1 MMIIDL
7 GKTQQEKDRLM
18 VLAMLC
24 LCAGILAADVLVP
37 LGFVIWGLYLIPLL
51 MSIWIAN
58 RYSPFLTAWLIS
70 GALLVGSII
79 TARTNQSDL
88 LNRAVFILMMA
99 VVALLIWEI
108 RNNQATLEQE
118 IEERRVAQI
127 QLEELA
133 RTLENRVADRTR
145 ELSEVNEILKN
156 DIIERGKI
164 GKALQLANQKL
175 NILSSVTRHDILN
188 KLMALLTFLDLSKE
202 EAKKNPVILDYVEKE
217 LEISEAIQ
225 RQIEFTRFYQDI
237 GVKAPEWEDVRAVIR
252 RAADSLKIR
261 GITPDVAF
269 SGLVIYADP
278 LIEKV
283 FYNLMENSVRHGG
296 HVTSMVFSCHERP
309 EGLVIVYTDNGVG
322 IATEDKERIFLKGFG
337 KNTGLG
343 MFLSREILGITGIV
357 IHETGERGKGVR
369 FEISV
374 PLENYRITPETA
386 GTAKGQPS

>member
-1 MMIIDL
+1 MVFIDL

-18 VLAMLC
+18 VLAILC

-58 RYSPFLTAWLIS
+58 RYAPFFIEWLIS

-88 LNRAVFILMMA
+88 LNRAVFILMLA

-108 RNNQATLEQE
+108 RNNQAALEQE
-118 IEERRVAQI
+118 IEERRVAQKHM
-127 QLEELA
+127 EELT
-133 RTLENRVADRTR
+133 RTLESRVADRTR
-145 ELSEVNEILKN
+145 ELSEVNEVLKN
-156 DIIERGKI
+156 DIIERGKT
-164 GKALQLANQKL
+164 GKALQQANQKL

-188 KLMALLTFLDLSKE
+188 KLMALLTYLDLSKD

-252 RAADSLKIR
+252 RATDSLKAH
-261 GITPDVAF
+261 GITPDIAF

-283 FYNLMENSVRHGG
+283 FYNLMENSVRHGE
-296 HVTSMVFSCHERP
+296 HVTTITFSHRETP
-309 EGLVIVYTDNGVG
+309 QGLVIVYTDNGVG
-322 IATEDKERIFLKGFG
+322 IPTEDKERIFLRGFG

-357 IHETGERGKGVR
+357 IKETGEEGKGVR

-374 PLENYRITPETA
+374 PLENYRITPETT
-386 GTAKGQPS
+386 GTA

>member
-1 MMIIDL
+1 MVFIDL

-24 LCAGILAADVLVP
+24 LCVGILATDVFVP
-37 LGFVIWGLYLIPLL
+37 LGFIIWGLYLIPLL
-51 MSIWIAN
+51 MSIWLTN
-58 RYSPFLTAWLIS
+58 RYSPFFTAWLIS
-70 GALLVGSII
+70 GALLVGSMI
-79 TARTNQSDL
+79 TARSNQSDI

-108 RNNQATLEQE
+108 RKNQANLEQE
-118 IEERRVAQI
+118 IEERRIAQKN
-127 QLEELA
+127 LEDLT
-133 RTLENRVADRTR
+133 RTLESRVADRTR
-145 ELSEVNEILKN
+145 ELSEVNEILKH

-164 GKALQLANQKL
+164 GKALQQANQKL

-188 KLMALLTFLDLSKE
+188 KIMALLTFLELSKE
-202 EAKKNPVILDYVEKE
+202 EAKQNPVILEYLEKE

-252 RAADSLKIR
+252 RAADSLKAR
-261 GITPDVAF
+261 GITPEVAF
-269 SGLVIYADP
+269 SSLVIYADP

-283 FYNLMENSVRHGG
+283 FYNLMENSVRHGE
-296 HVTSMVFSCHERP
+296 HVTTMTVSCHETP
-309 EGLVIVYTDNGVG
+309 EGLVIVYTDNGIG
-322 IATEDKERIFLKGFG
+322 IPKEDKERIFLRGFG

-343 MFLSREILGITGIV
+343 MFLSREILGITGIM
-357 IHETGERGKGVR
+357 IHETGEQGTGVR

-374 PLENYRITPETA
+374 PLENYRITLEAA
-386 GTAKGQPS
+386 GSS

>member
-1 MMIIDL
+1 MFIDL
-7 GKTQQEKDRLM
+7 GRTQEEKDRLM
-18 VLAMLC
+18 ILAMIC
-24 LCAGILAADVLVP
+24 LCVGILAADVLVP

-51 MSIWIAN
+51 MSIWLTH
-58 RYSPFLTAWLIS
+58 RFSPFFTAWLIS

-79 TARTNQSDL
+79 SARTNQSDL
-88 LNRAVFILMMA
+88 LNRAVFILMIA
-99 VVALLIWEI
+99 VVTLLIWEV
-108 RNNQATLEQE
+108 RTNQANLEQE
-118 IEERRVAQI
+118 IAERRVTQK
-127 QLEELA
+127 QLEDLT

-145 ELSEVNEILKN
+145 ELLEVNEILKN

-164 GKALQLANQKL
+164 SKALHQANQKL

-202 EAKKNPVILDYVEKE
+202 EAKKNPVILGYVEKE
-217 LEISEAIQ
+217 LQISEAIQ

-237 GVKAPEWEDVRAVIR
+237 GVKSPEWEDVAAVIR
-252 RAADSLKIR
+252 RAADSLKVS
-261 GITPDVAF
+261 GIPPDIMIA
-269 SGLVIYADP
+269 GLVIYADP

-283 FYNLMENSVRHGG
+283 FYNLMENSIRHGE
-296 HVTSMVFSCHERP
+296 HITAMAFSCHETP

-322 IATEDKERIFLKGFG
+322 IAAEDKERIFIRGFG

-357 IHETGERGKGVR
+357 IKEAGEPGKGVR

-374 PLENYRITPETA
+374 PGENYRLTPDAA
-386 GTAKGQPS
+386 GSS

>member
-1 MMIIDL
+1 MVFIDL
-7 GKTQQEKDRLM
+7 GRTEQEKDRLM

-37 LGFVIWGLYLIPLL
+37 AGFVIWGLYLIPLL
-51 MSIWIAN
+51 MSIWLTN
-58 RYSPFLTAWLIS
+58 RYSPFFTAWLIS

-108 RNNQATLEQE
+108 RSNQANLEQE
-118 IEERRVAQI
+118 VAERRITQK
-127 QLEELA
+127 QLEDLA
-133 RTLENRVADRTR
+133 RTLESRVADRTR

-156 DIIERGKI
+156 DVIERGKI
-164 GKALQLANQKL
+164 GKALQQANQKL

-188 KLMALLTFLDLSKE
+188 KLMALLAFLEISKE
-202 EAKKNPVILDYVEKE
+202 EAGKNPVILEYIEKE

-252 RAADSLKIR
+252 RAADSLKAG
-261 GITPDVAF
+261 GISPEVAF

-283 FYNLMENSVRHGG
+283 FYNLMENSIRHGK
-296 HVTSMVFSCHERP
+296 HVTTMAFSCRETP

-322 IATEDKERIFLKGFG
+322 IAMEDKERIFLRGFG

-357 IHETGERGKGVR
+357 IRETGEPGTGVR

-374 PLENYRITPETA
+374 PLENYRITPQAA
-386 GTAKGQPS
+386 GSP

>member
-1 MMIIDL
+1 MFIDL

-18 VLAMLC
+18 ILAMIC
-24 LCAGILAADVLVP
+24 LCVGILAADVLVP
-37 LGFVIWGLYLIPLL
+37 VGFVIWGLYLIPLL
-51 MSIWIAN
+51 MSIWLTH
-58 RYSPFLTAWLIS
+58 RYSPFFTAWLIS
-70 GALLVGSII
+70 GALLVGSMIS
-79 TARTNQSDL
+79 ARTNQSDL
-88 LNRAVFILMMA
+88 LNRAVFILMIA
-99 VVALLIWEI
+99 VVTLLIWEI
-108 RNNQATLEQE
+108 RTNQANLEQE
-118 IEERRVAQI
+118 IAERRIAQK
-127 QLEELA
+127 QLENLT

-164 GKALQLANQKL
+164 GKALQQANQKL

-202 EAKKNPVILDYVEKE
+202 VAKKDPVILEYIDKE

-237 GVKAPEWEDVRAVIR
+237 GVKAPEWEDVAAVIR
-252 RAADSLKIR
+252 RAADSLKVH
-261 GITPDVAF
+261 GIIPDVMF

-283 FYNLMENSVRHGG
+283 FYNLMENSIRHGE
-296 HVTSMVFSCHERP
+296 HMTTMAFSYHKTP

-322 IATEDKERIFLKGFG
+322 IAAEDKERIFIRGFG

-357 IHETGERGKGVR
+357 IKETGEPGKGVR
-369 FEISV
+369 FEISL
-374 PLENYRITPETA
+374 PAENYRITP
-386 GTAKGQPS
+386 GTPGTS

>member
-1 MMIIDL
+1 MFIDL
-7 GKTQQEKDRLM
+7 GKTQEEKDRLM
-18 VLAMLC
+18 ILAMIC
-24 LCAGILAADVLVP
+24 LCVGILAADVLIPV
-37 LGFVIWGLYLIPLL
+37 GFVIWGLYLIPLL
-51 MSIWIAN
+51 MSIWLTH
-58 RYSPFLTAWLIS
+58 RYSPFFTAWLIS

-79 TARTNQSDL
+79 SARTNQSDL
-88 LNRAVFILMMA
+88 LNRAVFILMIA
-99 VVALLIWEI
+99 VVTLLIWEI
-108 RNNQATLEQE
+108 RTNQANLEQE
-118 IEERRVAQI
+118 IAERRIAQKN
-127 QLEELA
+127 LEDLT
-133 RTLENRVADRTR
+133 RTLEHRVADRTR

-164 GKALQLANQKL
+164 GKSLQQANQKL

-202 EAKKNPVILDYVEKE
+202 EAKKNPVILEYVEKE

-237 GVKAPEWEDVRAVIR
+237 GVKAPEWEDVAAVIR
-252 RAADSLKIR
+252 RASDSLKGS
-261 GITPDVAF
+261 GITPDIMI

-283 FYNLMENSVRHGG
+283 FYNLMENSIRHGR
-296 HVTSMVFSCHERP
+296 HVTTMAFSCHETP

-322 IATEDKERIFLKGFG
+322 IAAEDKERIFLRGFG

-343 MFLSREILGITGIV
+343 MFLSREILGITSIV
-357 IHETGERGKGVR
+357 IKETGEQGKGVR

-374 PLENYRITPETA
+374 PGENYRIKPVTPET
-386 GTAKGQPS
+386 S